1 MIGSETIDYLI
12 GYLYDNIMPSLPN
25 YNNTDIQPF
34 GEGDSRP
41 QKNSEAK
48 LCDLFERYIYRTH
61 SKIFQLSVSG
71 VLHVF
76 NGKYYE
82 KVTKKTFLQEII
94 KKAMEKMDI
103 GLVYQK
109 LSNKFIA
116 NECLSGMENDPE
128 AVFKPNRRY
137 IVFDNGVLDLKEHKL
152 KDFSIKYQTD
162 IVLDFDYDP
171 DYSMQLWNEKVVEI
185 IPSEEMRLAFQ
196 MFCGALLVNRDE
208 IKIEYMCFL
217 LGPGSNGKSIIAKAI
232 SNVFGS
238 ELFTKF
244 SPKQLFKNSDAMY
257 NLAELDGKLANFTD
271 DLKNEDFSGG
281 DFKSFVSGEEFQAR
295 HPYGTCVFKV
305 KAPMMLCC
313 ANEMPPTT
321 DDSWGHHRRILPI
334 YSTRHQFGDKD
345 KDPMLSYKLSTVE
358 ARKAI
363 FNWILQGYNELL
375 TNDGNIKLGQEVIDA
390 QRELRDDS
398 NSARRW
404 LRDFYYIKVEPTG
417 KEDQRWKS
425 LAQWR
430 EEYEKYCNENGYKT
444 VGSKSLGK
452 LFREKEF
459 AEEHRNNGA
468 WFCIGTAETAEEMGL
483 YDGIKHDAHDLPF

>member
-1 MIGSETIDYLI
+1 MIGSKTI
-12 GYLYDNIMPSLPN
+12 GYLVDYLYENIVPN
-25 YNNTDIQPF
+25 IPKSDDPNEGGF
-34 GEGDSRP
+34 GMADTRP
-41 QKNSEAK
+41 VKSKEAR
-48 LCDLFERYIYRTH
+48 LCDLFERYIYRVK
-61 SKIFQLSVSG
+61 SGIFLLSTSG
-71 VLHVF
+71 VLYVF
-76 NGKYYE
+76 NGQFYE
-82 KVTKKTFLQEII
+82 KVTKASFLQEVI
-94 KKAMEKMDI
+94 KKTLEKLDV

-116 NECLSGMENDPE
+116 NECFTGMENDPD
-128 AVFKPNRRY
+128 AVFTPNRRY
-137 IVFDNGVLDLKEHKL
+137 VVFTNGVLDLKENKL
-152 KDFSIKYQTD
+152 KDFSIKFRTD

-217 LGPGSNGKSIIAKAI
+217 LGPGSNGKSVIAKAI

-295 HPYGTCVFKV
+295 HPYGRCVFKV

-334 YSTRHQFGDKD
+334 YSTRRQFGEHD

-363 FNWILQGYNELL
+363 FNWILEGYREVLA
-375 TNDGNIKLGQEVIDA
+375 NDGNIKLGQAVIDA
-390 QRELRDDS
+390 QMELRDDS

-404 LRDFYYIKVEPTG
+404 IRDYGFAKIENPEKNDPH
-417 KEDQRWKS
+417 WKLLS
-425 LAQWR
+425 KWR
-430 EEYEKYCNENGYKT
+430 EEYERYCNENGYKS
-444 VGSKSLGK
+444 VGSKSLSK

-459 AEEHRNNGA
+459 SEDRRNDGI
-468 WFCIGTAETAEEMGL
+468 WFCFGVAEKQTYEEL
-483 YDGIKHDAHDLPF
+483 YGSGPDAHDLPF

>member
-1 MIGSETIDYLI
+1 
-12 GYLYDNIMPSLPN
+12 MPSMPN
-25 YNNTDIQPF
+25 YNSPDAVPY
-34 GEGDSRP
+34 GVGDTRV
-41 QKNSEAK
+41 QKDKEAQ
-48 LCDLFERYIYRTH
+48 LCDYFERFVYQTH
-61 SKIFQLSVSG
+61 SGIFQLSKSG

-82 KVTKKTFLQEII
+82 KVTKKTFLQELI
-94 KKAMEKMDI
+94 KNALRKMDVGI
-103 GLVYQK
+103 VYQK

-116 NECLSGMENDPE
+116 SECLSGMENDPKST
-128 AVFKPNRRY
+128 FSPNRRY
-137 IVFDNGVLDLKEHKL
+137 IVFNNGVLDLKEKKL
-152 KDFSIKYQTD
+152 KEFSIKFQTD
-162 IVLDFDYDP
+162 IVLDFDYNP
-171 DYSMQLWNEKVVEI
+171 DASMQLWDEKVVEI
-185 IPSEEMRLAFQ
+185 IPNNEMRLAFQ
-196 MFCGALLVNRDE
+196 MFCGALLINRDE

-217 LGPGSNGKSIIAKAI
+217 LGPGSNGKSVIAKAI
-232 SNVFGS
+232 SGVFGS

-244 SPKQLFKNSDAMY
+244 SPKQLFKNGDAMY

-334 YSTRHQFGDKD
+334 YSTKRQFGDKD
-345 KDPMLSYKLSTVE
+345 KDPMLSYKLGTTE
-358 ARKAI
+358 ARQAI
-363 FNWILQGYNELL
+363 FNWIYQGYLEVLK
-375 TNDGNIKLGQEVIDA
+375 NDGNIKLGQEVIDA
-390 QRELRDDS
+390 QLELRDDS

-404 LRDFYYIKVEPTG
+404 LRDFGYIRVTP
-417 KEDQRWKS
+417 EDTASTKDSRWKS
-425 LAQWR
+425 LTKWR
-430 EEYEKYCNENGYKT
+430 EEYEKYCTENGYKS

-459 AEEHRNNGA
+459 AEEHRNTGA
-468 WFCIGTAETAEEMGL
+468 WFCIGEAEHYDEL
-483 YDGIKHDAHDLPF
+483 YDGNGEHNAHDLPF

>member
-1 MIGSETIDYLI
+1 
-12 GYLYDNIMPSLPN
+12 
-25 YNNTDIQPF
+25 
-34 GEGDSRP
+34 
-41 QKNSEAK
+41 
-48 LCDLFERYIYRTH
+48 
-61 SKIFQLSVSG
+61 
-71 VLHVF
+71 
-76 NGKYYE
+76 
-82 KVTKKTFLQEII
+82 
-94 KKAMEKMDI
+94 
-103 GLVYQK
+103 
-109 LSNKFIA
+109 
-116 NECLSGMENDPE
+116 
-128 AVFKPNRRY
+128 
-137 IVFDNGVLDLKEHKL
+137 
-152 KDFSIKYQTD
+152 
-162 IVLDFDYDP
+162 
-171 DYSMQLWNEKVVEI
+171 
-185 IPSEEMRLAFQ
+185 
-196 MFCGALLVNRDE
+196 
-208 IKIEYMCFL
+208 
-217 LGPGSNGKSIIAKAI
+217 
-232 SNVFGS
+232 
-238 ELFTKF
+238 
-244 SPKQLFKNSDAMY
+244 
-257 NLAELDGKLANFTD
+257 
-271 DLKNEDFSGG
+271 
-281 DFKSFVSGEEFQAR
+281 
-295 HPYGTCVFKV
+295 
-305 KAPMMLCC
+305 
-313 ANEMPPTT
+313 MPPTT

>member
-1 MIGSETIDYLI
+1 
-12 GYLYDNIMPSLPN
+12 MPNMPN
-25 YNNTDIQPF
+25 YGNEEGVPF
-34 GEGDSRP
+34 GAEDDRPKKSR
-41 QKNSEAK
+41 EAK

-61 SKIFQLSVSG
+61 SKTFQLSTSG
-71 VLHVF
+71 ILYVF
-76 NGKYYE
+76 NGKFYE
-82 KVTKKTFLQEII
+82 RVTKKTFLQELI
-94 KKAMEKMDI
+94 KKAMESMNV

-116 NECLSGMENDPE
+116 GECLSGMENDP
-128 AVFKPNRRY
+128 ASTFKPNRRY
-137 IVFDNGVLDLKEHKL
+137 IVFNNGVLDLKDRRL
-152 KDFSIKYQTD
+152 KDFSIEYQTD

-171 DYSMQLWNEKVVEI
+171 EFSMQLWNEKVVEI
-185 IPSEEMRLAFQ
+185 IPSDQMRLAFQ

-217 LGPGSNGKSIIAKAI
+217 LGPGSNGKSVIAKAI

-244 SPKQLFKNSDAMY
+244 SPKQLFKNGDAMY

-334 YSTRHQFGDKD
+334 YSTERTFGDKD
-345 KDPMLSYKLSTVE
+345 KDPMLSYKLGTTE

-363 FNWILQGYNELL
+363 FNWILEGYNELL
-375 TNDGNIKLGQEVIDA
+375 ANDGNIKLGEDVVKA
-390 QRELRDDS
+390 QMDLRDDS

-404 LRDFYYIKVEPTG
+404 LRDFSYIKVIP
-417 KEDQRWKS
+417 EDSPGQRDARWKPLS
-425 LAQWR
+425 KWR
-430 EEYEKYCNENGYKT
+430 EEYEKYCIENGYKA
-444 VGSKSLGK
+444 VGAKSLGK
-452 LFREKEF
+452 LFKEKGF
-459 AEEHRNNGA
+459 AKSHRNTGD
-468 WFCIGTAETAEEMGL
+468 WYCIGEGITAEEL
-483 YDGIKHDAHDLPF
+483 YDGGGHNAHDLPF